1 MIRKIPQ
8 RAGLGLAVGG
18 GVALVFVI
26 ATFGFTHSFTVGLLD
41 PMINLLVV
49 LNHALWGSFGLAVI
63 AFTIL
68 VRLVTFPLTLRQL
81 QQTRGLQAL
90 QPVVQDIQKKFTDPK
105 RRQEEMMKAYRGAGV
120 NPLGCLGPM
129 VLQFPILIA
138 LFYAIRQTLAISPEA
153 LDNLSGH
160 LYSWSYI
167 QAAIP
172 LEESFLWFDLSRGI
186 DTSSGLLQGLFS
198 DPNTIIVALVG
209 LSTWAQSKTTVTV
222 ATDERARSQQR
233 MMQWMLP
240 IMFVF
245 FSFNFPSGVSLYW
258 VITSIVSVGFNV
270 VTYGFPALNI
280 PSLMGSPAP
289 RPASDATTT
298 VSSEGDGGSRPRPSR
313 ELRTSGHGTRRSK
326 RKNRRRRA

>member
-1 MIRKIPQ
+1 MIRQIPQ
-8 RAGLGLAVGG
+8 RAGLGVALLG

-41 PMINLLVV
+41 PMINVLVV

-68 VRLVTFPLTLRQL
+68 IRFVTFPLTLRQL
-81 QQTRGLQAL
+81 QQTRAMQAL
-90 QPVVQDIQKKFTDPK
+90 QPLVKDLQKKFTDPK
-105 RRQEEMMKAYRGAGV
+105 RRQEEMMKAYRQAGV

-167 QAAIP
+167 QSAIP
-172 LEESFLWFDLSRGI
+172 LEESFIGI
-186 DTSSGLLQGLFS
+186 NLAEGASINVFNLNLL
-198 DPNTIIVALVG
+198 IVVLVG
-209 LSTWAQSKTTVTV
+209 LATWAQSKTTVTV
-222 ATDERARSQQR
+222 ATDERARTQQQ

-240 IMFVF
+240 IMFMF
-245 FSFNFPSGVSLYW
+245 FGLSFPSGVSLYW
-258 VITSIVSVGFNV
+258 VVTSVVSVGFNV

-280 PSLMGSPAP
+280 PPLVGPPAP
-289 RPASDATTT
+289 RPSSEAAAT
-298 VSSEGDGGSRPRPSR
+298 VSSEGGGGSRPRPSR
-313 ELRTSGHGTRRSK
+313 ELRTTAHGTRRSK

>member
-1 MIRKIPQ
+1 MIRQIPQ
-8 RAGLGLAVGG
+8 RAGLGVALLG

-41 PMINLLVV
+41 PMINVLVV

-68 VRLVTFPLTLRQL
+68 IRFVTFPLTLRQL
-81 QQTRGLQAL
+81 QQTRALQAL
-90 QPVVQDIQKKFTDPK
+90 QPLVKDLQKKFTDPK
-105 RRQEEMMKAYRGAGV
+105 RRQEEMMKAYRQAGV

-167 QAAIP
+167 QSAIP
-172 LEESFLWFDLSRGI
+172 LEESFIGI
-186 DTSSGLLQGLFS
+186 NLAEGASINVFNLNLL
-198 DPNTIIVALVG
+198 IVVLVG
-209 LSTWAQSKTTVTV
+209 LATWAQSKTTVTV
-222 ATDERARSQQR
+222 ATDERARTQQQ

-240 IMFVF
+240 IMFMF
-245 FSFNFPSGVSLYW
+245 FGLSFPSGVSLYW
-258 VITSIVSVGFNV
+258 VVTSVVSVGFNV
-270 VTYGFPALNI
+270 VRYGFPALNI
-280 PSLMGSPAP
+280 PPLVGPPAP
-289 RPASDATTT
+289 RPSSEAAAT
-298 VSSEGDGGSRPRPSR
+298 VSSEGGGGSRPRPSR
-313 ELRTSGHGTRRSK
+313 ELRTTAHGTRRSK

>member
-1 MIRKIPQ
+1 MIRQIPQ
-8 RAGLGLAVGG
+8 RAGLGVALLG

-41 PMINLLVV
+41 PMINVLVV

-68 VRLVTFPLTLRQL
+68 IRFVTFPLTLRQL
-81 QQTRGLQAL
+81 QQTRALQAL
-90 QPVVQDIQKKFTDPK
+90 QPLVKDLQKKFTDPK
-105 RRQEEMMKAYRGAGV
+105 RRQEEMMKAYRQAGV

-167 QAAIP
+167 QSAIP
-172 LEESFLWFDLSRGI
+172 LEESFIGI
-186 DTSSGLLQGLFS
+186 NLAEGASINVFNLNLL
-198 DPNTIIVALVG
+198 IVVLVG
-209 LSTWAQSKTTVTV
+209 LATWAQSKTTVTV
-222 ATDERARSQQR
+222 ATDERARTQQQ

-240 IMFVF
+240 IMFMF
-245 FSFNFPSGVSLYW
+245 FGLSFPSGVSLYW
-258 VITSIVSVGFNV
+258 VVTSIVSVGFNV

-280 PSLMGSPAP
+280 PPLVGPPAP
-289 RPASDATTT
+289 RPSSEAAAT
-298 VSSEGDGGSRPRPSR
+298 VSSEGGGGSRPRPSR
-313 ELRTSGHGTRRSK
+313 ELRTTAHGTRRSK

>member
-1 MIRKIPQ
+1 MIRQIPQ
-8 RAGLGLAVGG
+8 RAGLGVALLG

-41 PMINLLVV
+41 PMINVLVV

-68 VRLVTFPLTLRQL
+68 IRFVTFPLTLRQL
-81 QQTRGLQAL
+81 QQTRAMQAL
-90 QPVVQDIQKKFTDPK
+90 QPLVKDLQKKFTDPK
-105 RRQEEMMKAYRGAGV
+105 RRQEEMMKAYRQAGV

-167 QAAIP
+167 QSAIP
-172 LEESFLWFDLSRGI
+172 LEESFIGI
-186 DTSSGLLQGLFS
+186 NLAEGASINVFNLNLL
-198 DPNTIIVALVG
+198 IVVLVG
-209 LSTWAQSKTTVTV
+209 LATWAQSKTTVTV
-222 ATDERARSQQR
+222 ATDERARTQQQ

-240 IMFVF
+240 IMFMF
-245 FSFNFPSGVSLYW
+245 FGLSFPSGVSLYW
-258 VITSIVSVGFNV
+258 VVTSVVSVGFNV

-280 PSLMGSPAP
+280 PPLVGPPAP
-289 RPASDATTT
+289 PPASEAAAT
-298 VSSEGDGGSRPRPSR
+298 VSSEGGGGSRPRPSR
-313 ELRTSGHGTRRSK
+313 ELRTTAHGTRRSK

>member
-1 MIRKIPQ
+1 MIRKVPQ
-8 RAGLGLAVGG
+8 RAGLGVALLG

-41 PMINLLVV
+41 PMINVLVV

-68 VRLVTFPLTLRQL
+68 IRFVTFPLTLRQL
-81 QQTRGLQAL
+81 QQTRAMQAL
-90 QPVVQDIQKKFTDPK
+90 QPLVKDLQKKFTDPK
-105 RRQEEMMKAYRGAGV
+105 RRQEEMMKAYRQAGV

-167 QAAIP
+167 QSAIP
-172 LEESFLWFDLSRGI
+172 LEESFIGI
-186 DTSSGLLQGLFS
+186 NLAEGASINVFNLNLL
-198 DPNTIIVALVG
+198 IVVLVG
-209 LSTWAQSKTTVTV
+209 LATWAQAKTTVTV
-222 ATDERARSQQR
+222 ATDERARTQQQ

-240 IMFVF
+240 IMFMF
-245 FSFNFPSGVSLYW
+245 FGLSFPSGVSLYW
-258 VITSIVSVGFNV
+258 VVTSVVSVGFNV

-280 PSLMGSPAP
+280 PPLVGPPAP
-289 RPASDATTT
+289 PPASEAAAT
-298 VSSEGDGGSRPRPSR
+298 VSSEGGGGSRPRPSR
-313 ELRTSGHGTRRSK
+313 ELRTTAHGTRRSK

>member
-1 MIRKIPQ
+1 MIRQIPQ
-8 RAGLGLAVGG
+8 RAGLGVALLG

-41 PMINLLVV
+41 PMINVLVV

-68 VRLVTFPLTLRQL
+68 IRFVTFPLTLRQL
-81 QQTRGLQAL
+81 QQTRAMQAL
-90 QPVVQDIQKKFTDPK
+90 QPLVKDLQKKFTDPK
-105 RRQEEMMKAYRGAGV
+105 RRQEEMMKAYRQAGV

-167 QAAIP
+167 QSAIP
-172 LEESFLWFDLSRGI
+172 LEESFIGI
-186 DTSSGLLQGLFS
+186 NLAEGASINVFNLNLL
-198 DPNTIIVALVG
+198 IVVLVG
-209 LSTWAQSKTTVTV
+209 LATWAQSKTTVTV
-222 ATDERARSQQR
+222 ATDERARTQQQ

-240 IMFVF
+240 IMFMF
-245 FSFNFPSGVSLYW
+245 FGLSFPSGVSLYW
-258 VITSIVSVGFNV
+258 VVTSVVSVGFNV

-280 PSLMGSPAP
+280 PPLVGPPAP
-289 RPASDATTT
+289 PPASEAAAT
-298 VSSEGDGGSRPRPSR
+298 VSSEGGGGSRPRPSR
-313 ELRTSGHGTRRSK
+313 ELRTSAHGTRRSK

>member
-1 MIRKIPQ
+1 MIRKVPQ
-8 RAGLGLAVGG
+8 RAGLGVALLG

-41 PMINLLVV
+41 PMINVLVV

-68 VRLVTFPLTLRQL
+68 IRFVTFPLTLRQL
-81 QQTRGLQAL
+81 QQTRAMQAL
-90 QPVVQDIQKKFTDPK
+90 QPLVKDLQKKFTDPK
-105 RRQEEMMKAYRGAGV
+105 RRQEEMMKAYRQAGV

-167 QAAIP
+167 QSAIP
-172 LEESFLWFDLSRGI
+172 LEESFIGI
-186 DTSSGLLQGLFS
+186 NLAEGASINVFNLNLL
-198 DPNTIIVALVG
+198 IVVLVG
-209 LSTWAQSKTTVTV
+209 LATWAQSKTTVTV
-222 ATDERARSQQR
+222 ATDERARTQQQ

-240 IMFVF
+240 IMFMF
-245 FSFNFPSGVSLYW
+245 FGLSFPSGVSLYW
-258 VITSIVSVGFNV
+258 VVTSVVSVGFNV

-280 PSLMGSPAP
+280 PPLVGPPAP
-289 RPASDATTT
+289 PPSSEAAAT
-298 VSSEGDGGSRPRPSR
+298 VSSEGGGGSRPRPSR
-313 ELRTSGHGTRRSK
+313 ELRTTAHGTRRSK

>member
-1 MIRKIPQ
+1 MIRVPQ
-8 RAGLGLAVGG
+8 RTGLGLALIG
-18 GVALVFVI
+18 GVALIFVI
-26 ATFGFTHSFTVGLLD
+26 ATFGFTKTFTVGLLD
-41 PMINLLVV
+41 PMINLLVI

-81 QQTRGLQAL
+81 QQTRAMQAL
-90 QPVVQDIQKKFTDPK
+90 QPRVQEIQKKFTDPK
-105 RRQEEMMKAYRGAGV
+105 RRQEEMMKAYREAGV
-120 NPLGCLGPM
+120 NPIGCLGPL

-167 QAAIP
+167 QSAIP
-172 LEESFLWFDLSRGI
+172 LEESFIGI
-186 DTSSGLLQGLFS
+186 NLAEGASINVLNLNLL
-198 DPNTIIVALVG
+198 IVVLVG
-209 LSTWAQSKTTVTV
+209 VSTWAQSKTTVMV
-222 ATDERARSQQR
+222 ATDERARTQQQ

-240 IMFVF
+240 IMFMF
-245 FSFNFPSGVSLYW
+245 FGLSFPSGVSLYW
-258 VITSIVSVGFNV
+258 VVTSIVSVGFNV

-280 PSLMGSPAP
+280 PSLVGPPTPSAPATA
-289 RPASDATTT
+289 PATATA
-298 VSSEGDGGSRPRPSR
+298 SSEGGGQSRSRPSR
-313 ELRTSGHGTRRSK
+313 ELRTSAHGSRRSK

>member
-1 MIRKIPQ
+1 MIRQIPQ
-8 RAGLGLAVGG
+8 RAGLGVALLG

-41 PMINLLVV
+41 PMINVLVV

-68 VRLVTFPLTLRQL
+68 IRFVTFPLTLRQL
-81 QQTRGLQAL
+81 QQTRAMQAL
-90 QPVVQDIQKKFTDPK
+90 QPLVKDLQKKFTDPK
-105 RRQEEMMKAYRGAGV
+105 RRQEEMMKAYRQAGV

-167 QAAIP
+167 QSAIP
-172 LEESFLWFDLSRGI
+172 LEESFIGI
-186 DTSSGLLQGLFS
+186 NLAEGASINVFNLNLL
-198 DPNTIIVALVG
+198 IVVLVG
-209 LSTWAQSKTTVTV
+209 LATWAQSKTTVTV
-222 ATDERARSQQR
+222 ATDERARTQQQ

-240 IMFVF
+240 IMFMF
-245 FSFNFPSGVSLYW
+245 FAFSFPSGVSLYW
-258 VITSIVSVGFNV
+258 VVTSFVSVGFNI
-270 VTYGFPALNI
+270 VTYGFPLLGI
-280 PSLMGSPAP
+280 QPLVGPPTP
-289 RPASDATTT
+289 RPVVEATET
-298 VSSEGDGGSRPRPSR
+298 VSSEGTSGSRRRPSR
-313 ELRTSGHGTRRSK
+313 ELRTSAHGTRRSK

>member
-1 MIRKIPQ
+1 MIRQIPQ
-8 RAGLGLAVGG
+8 RAGLGVALLG

-41 PMINLLVV
+41 PMINVLVV

-68 VRLVTFPLTLRQL
+68 IRFVTFPLTLRQL
-81 QQTRGLQAL
+81 QQTRALQAL
-90 QPVVQDIQKKFTDPK
+90 QPLVKDLQKKFTDPK
-105 RRQEEMMKAYRGAGV
+105 RRQEEMMKAYRQAGV

-167 QAAIP
+167 QSAIP
-172 LEESFLWFDLSRGI
+172 LEESFIGI
-186 DTSSGLLQGLFS
+186 NLAEGASINVFNLNLL
-198 DPNTIIVALVG
+198 IVVLVG
-209 LSTWAQSKTTVTV
+209 LATWAQSKTTVTV
-222 ATDERARSQQR
+222 ATDERARTQQQ

-240 IMFVF
+240 IMFMF
-245 FSFNFPSGVSLYW
+245 FGLSFPSGVSLYW
-258 VITSIVSVGFNV
+258 VVTSVVSVGFNV

-280 PSLMGSPAP
+280 PPLVGPPAP
-289 RPASDATTT
+289 RPSSEAAAT
-298 VSSEGDGGSRPRPSR
+298 VSSEGGGGSRPRPSR
-313 ELRTSGHGTRRSK
+313 ELRTTAHGTRRSK